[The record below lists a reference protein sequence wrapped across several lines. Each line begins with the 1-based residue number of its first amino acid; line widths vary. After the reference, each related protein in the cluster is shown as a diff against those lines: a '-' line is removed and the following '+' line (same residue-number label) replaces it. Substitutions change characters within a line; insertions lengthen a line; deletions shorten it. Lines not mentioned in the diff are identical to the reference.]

1 MEIEITP
8 EQKAQ
13 LMTWANQRDTLL
25 SEISALQDEKATL
38 EKSVSDKA
46 DSFKDIEDRMNQ
58 VLGRIEELNKKE
70 AELPAL
76 ISTKILSLEKA
87 KTILETEVTSLTKD
101 VSNLKLRKEEIEKD
115 ILLAISIFGSIK
127 DETSS
132 LEKIVGHVTKVSSD
146 NETIINGLVENLKKS
161 IQDMIDVNEKNVK
174 EAGIILYKLP
184 RMMME
189 LQKSKLIIN
198 KI

>member
-115 ILLAISIFGSIK
+115 ILLAISVFGSIK

-146 NETIINGLVENLKKS
+146 NETVINGLVENLKKS

-174 EAGIILYKLP
+174 EAGIILDKLP

-189 LQKSKLIIN
+189 LRKSKLIIN

>member
-13 LMTWANQRDTLL
+13 LTTWASQRDNIL
-25 SEISALQDEKATL
+25 SEISALQDAKATL

-174 EAGIILYKLP
+174 EAGIILDKLP